1 MTKVSRILTVVAA
14 VAIVAIVGLSEC
26 GCTTTP
32 HNPNVVHFGVG
43 TTVGHTTKQQF
54 ISIATDLE
62 WSITIDYVA
71 PEGEGG
77 WCSLSRT
84 EGTGNANVMMSFG
97 ENTLEEERIATLH
110 FAFHNEVQSVTF
122 TQRSAHSTTEPA
134 DPSGWLE
141 LPTFEADGNHIY
153 FSPHMLPSTNNRQ
166 RSFSV
171 LYDADNYLPLWVAY
185 PLCRGNMYGSGGR
198 VNDWGIYDPNIPA
211 DKQLYMKYSYSGSY
225 DRGHMLPSAS
235 RVASNDDNRQTF
247 YPTNMTPQLSG
258 LNQKKWA
265 TIEGQVRDWAE
276 GCDTLYV
283 VTGAVLQTVGGA
295 ESVNYTYCKSD
306 SSKSVAIPNY
316 YYKALLQYSIKNGE
330 KIYQALALWL
340 PHKAAS
346 GAPTQEDVKTI
357 DQLEELTG
365 IDFFVGL
372 DDSVEANVEQNINM
386 NYWSGIK

>member
-1 MTKVSRILTVVAA
+1 MTKLSRILTVVAA

-134 DPSGWLE
+134 DLNGWLE

-198 VNDWGIYDPNIPA
+198 VDDWGIYDPNIPK
-211 DKQLYMKYSYSGSY
+211 DKQLNMKYSYNGSY

-247 YPTNMTPQLSG
+247 YPTNMTPQLGS

-283 VTGAVLQTVGGA
+283 VTGAVMQTVGGG

-306 SSKSVAIPNY
+306 SEKSVAIPNY
-316 YYKALLQYSIKNGE
+316 YYKALLQYRNNGGA
-330 KIYQALALWL
+330 KSYQAIALWV
-340 PHKAAS
+340 PHTPAS
-346 GAPTQEDVKTI
+346 GAATMDDAITI
-357 DQLEELTG
+357 DRLEELTG
-365 IDFFVGL
+365 YDFFPNL
-372 DDSVEANVEQNINM
+372 DPSVEASVESTIDNRF
-386 NYWSGIK
+386 WGL

>member
-1 MTKVSRILTVVAA
+1 MKLQNISTKWILVVVATLVA
-14 VAIVAIVGLSEC
+14 VAQS
-26 GCTTTP
+26 GCTP
-32 HNPNVVHFGVG
+32 VVHNPNVVHFGVG
-43 TTVGHTTKQQF
+43 ETVAHTTKQQF

-62 WSITIDYVA
+62 WSITIDYVS
-71 PEGEGG
+71 PEGEGN

-84 EGTGNANVMMSFG
+84 EGSGNANVMMIFG
-97 ENTLEEERIATLH
+97 ENTLAEERVATLH
-110 FAFHNEVQSVTF
+110 FTFHNEVQSFTF
-122 TQRSAHSTTEPA
+122 TQRSAQSTSEPA
-134 DPSGWLE
+134 DMSGWME

-153 FSPHMLPSTNNRQ
+153 FSPHMLPSTSNRQ

-171 LYDADNYLPLWVAY
+171 LYDTDNYLPLWVAY
-185 PLCRGNMYGSGGR
+185 PLCKGNIHGSGHR
-198 VNDWGIYDPNIPA
+198 TEAWEDNFDPNIPK
-211 DKQLYMKYSYSGSY
+211 DKQLNMKYSYNGSY

-235 RVASNDDNRQTF
+235 RLVSDADNRQTF

-265 TIEGQVRDWAE
+265 TIEDKVRDWVE

-283 VTGAVLQTVGGA
+283 VTGAVLRTAGGS
-295 ESVNYTYCKSD
+295 ENINYTYCKSD
-306 SSKSVAIPNY
+306 SSKDVAIPNY
-316 YYKALLQYSIKNGE
+316 YYKALLQYRIEKGE